1 MSKRLD
7 YEVGDC
13 IGRLGG
19 DGDAR
24 LSHRPIMGI
33 SVISRIGSVMI
44 AAPKT
49 GPVQVAGDRN
59 LAPSGGRGRY
69 NRDRRSSAM
78 AIRDALFSS
87 NMKTADT
94 A

>member
-13 IGRLGG
+13 TGRLGG

-24 LSHRPIMGI
+24 LSRRPIVGI

-49 GPVQVAGDRN
+49 GPVQVAVIEVLLRVERAAATIETGD
-59 LAPSGGRGRY
+59 P
-69 NRDRRSSAM
+69 
-78 AIRDALFSS
+78 ALWL
-87 NMKTADT
+87 
-94 A
+94 

>member
-13 IGRLGG
+13 TGRLGG

-24 LSHRPIMGI
+24 LGHRPIMGI

-49 GPVQVAGDRN
+49 GPVQVVVFALN
-59 LAPSGGRGRY
+59 PISSG
-69 NRDRRSSAM
+69 
-78 AIRDALFSS
+78 L
-87 NMKTADT
+87 KTSRVTDGNHT
-94 A
+94 VLIEKFPFFLHE